1 MTHLITK
8 FIKFI
13 SDNSLFTKKNRILLA
28 ISGGVDSVVLAMLL
42 KEFGADFALAHC
54 NFQLRGEESD
64 GDEAFVIQLA
74 SELGVNFYVKHFN
87 TEKIAAEKG
96 ISIQMAAREL
106 RYDWLFGLLENKNFD
121 LLATAH
127 HLNDSIETLIM
138 NLAKGCGI
146 RGLHGILPKN
156 EEKRIVRPLLF
167 ASKDEIIEAALT
179 AEIRYRVDSS
189 NASIKYARNR
199 IRHQMLPLLKKLN
212 PALERSFETNFKHFW
227 EAEQLFDF
235 AIETIK
241 KQILD
246 DPERDEI
253 LKIDIEKLNEFP
265 SQKTVIFEML
275 SPYGFNSH
283 QVEQIFNNLQNL
295 ESAFF
300 LSEDFILERSYGKL
314 ILKKKNNLKDKYCV
328 LVEKLPLKDEN
339 IEIETEDKIFKLEI
353 NDSSEVKS
361 DLNVAFFD
369 AEKLQMPL
377 CFRYKKDGDS
387 FIPKGMG
394 GKKKKISKFLKDI
407 KMNISE
413 RDRLIFLDSSGKII
427 WIPGHR
433 HSESYAVTE
442 LTNLILKVSIIK
454 NKI

>member
-1 MTHLITK
+1 MIHLITK

-199 IRHQMLPLLKKLN
+199 IRH
-212 PALERSFETNFKHFW
+212 
-227 EAEQLFDF
+227 
-235 AIETIK
+235 
-241 KQILD
+241 
-246 DPERDEI
+246 
-253 LKIDIEKLNEFP
+253 
-265 SQKTVIFEML
+265 
-275 SPYGFNSH
+275 
-283 QVEQIFNNLQNL
+283 
-295 ESAFF
+295 
-300 LSEDFILERSYGKL
+300 
-314 ILKKKNNLKDKYCV
+314 
-328 LVEKLPLKDEN
+328 
-339 IEIETEDKIFKLEI
+339 
-353 NDSSEVKS
+353 
-361 DLNVAFFD
+361 
-369 AEKLQMPL
+369 
-377 CFRYKKDGDS
+377 
-387 FIPKGMG
+387 
-394 GKKKKISKFLKDI
+394 
-407 KMNISE
+407 
-413 RDRLIFLDSSGKII
+413 
-427 WIPGHR
+427 
-433 HSESYAVTE
+433 
-442 LTNLILKVSIIK
+442 
-454 NKI
+454 